1 MAMSRIQT
9 VTLVSTAMIAAGM
22 ACWVHA
28 AEPRKWP
35 KATPPPPPSPIY
47 HDLKEVMP
55 TEEEIARAAE
65 EHTARLQ
72 QEIEQALANKDKDR
86 IEAVFVFLLPELL
99 QVEPDRVVAMVA
111 AQKPGESRDR
121 LRDAVARQWVVM
133 DLRAATDWMKSLED
147 ADRRAAAKTA
157 LTTLRPIDPSQ
168 ATLLAQ
174 ELSVEAEPME
184 RVSSR

>member
-1 MAMSRIQT
+1 MSRIPT
-9 VTLVSTAMIAAGM
+9 VTLISTALVAAGM
-22 ACWVHA
+22 AYWVDA
-28 AEPRKWP
+28 APRKWP
-35 KATPPPPPSPIY
+35 KPTPPPPPSPIY

-72 QEIEQALANKDKDR
+72 QEIEQALAKKDKDR

-99 QVEPDRVVAMVA
+99 QVEPARVVDMVA

-133 DLRAATDWMKSLED
+133 DVRSAMDWMKTLED
-147 ADRRAAAKTA
+147 TDRRAAAKMA
-157 LTTLRPIDPSQ
+157 LTNLRPIDPSQ

-174 ELSVEAEPME
+174 ELSVDTDEPME
-184 RVSSR
+184 RVSAR